1 MIGAVSTNF
10 ASGNWSDSRPSLRIR
25 PSRKLL
31 SDVRSRRSAVTVTSL
46 IVVPSIV
53 IDAVTLSVRPVAS
66 VSEML
71 AKSFSVTR

>member
-1 MIGAVSTNF
+1 M
-10 ASGNWSDSRPSLRIR
+10 R

-46 IVVPSIV
+46 MVVPSIFMV
-53 IDAVTLSVRPVAS
+53 PVTLSVRPVAS